1 MTASLLFTLSPF
13 LPRVQPASKEEMT
26 NASLLPS
33 FSWTP
38 PTRADAV
45 EIVDLVRR
53 LDRYGEI
60 GCRVGVLAS
69 SFILNDEILRN
80 AEASLSLP
88 RESWV
93 PRSYFVW
100 LPAVDQRDGWS
111 DALLSCDVIV
121 AADPVQLHL
130 GRENQAC
137 VWIPAEALHAGEGF
151 GAAFTRTEETWT
163 LSDGVTVRIYE
174 KARQIL
180 PEEWAALEAQF
191 DALHPKT
198 ED

>member
-1 MTASLLFTLSPF
+1 
-13 LPRVQPASKEEMT
+13 
-26 NASLLPS
+26 
-33 FSWTP
+33 
-38 PTRADAV
+38 
-45 EIVDLVRR
+45 
-53 LDRYGEI
+53 
-60 GCRVGVLAS
+60 
-69 SFILNDEILRN
+69 
-80 AEASLSLP
+80 
-88 RESWV
+88 
-93 PRSYFVW
+93 
-100 LPAVDQRDGWS
+100 
-111 DALLSCDVIV
+111 
-121 AADPVQLHL
+121 VQLHL

-163 LSDGVTVRIYE
+163 LNDGVTVRIYE